1 MTSHLVRHIDTEKW
15 KRAQEFEL
23 KFAKQII
30 TAGDDWN
37 LWWQEKFDNYNF
49 LDDLTFLNVLE
60 VGCGP
65 HTNIKFIL
73 PRIKFSK
80 VFMEDPLIQYYI
92 TYFYTR
98 KENKLKEFK
107 DLLFCGGDERNFLL
121 KLFSNPEIVVDL
133 SSAKL
138 EELPYRD
145 ETMDLIICINVLD
158 HVNDYDSCM
167 FEINRV
173 MRKGGIF
180 ILGQDLSNEEDLR
193 YCPESYS
200 DIGHPIKVD
209 HQILG
214 DTLANG
220 YTKLIRKVLPRTEG
234 RNPTAHYG
242 TYLGVFQ
249 KLFPINK
256 VIYMIIKT

>member
-1 MTSHLVRHIDTEKW
+1 MTSHLVRHVDSEKW

-23 KFAKQII
+23 QFAKLTI
-30 TAGDDWN
+30 ASGDDWN

-49 LDDLTFLNVLE
+49 LAGLTFPNVLE

-73 PRIKFSK
+73 PRINFRK
-80 VFMEDPLIQYYI
+80 VFMEDPLIQFYVTHFI
-92 TYFYTR
+92 TE
-98 KENKLKEFK
+98 KENRLKVFK
-107 DLLFCGGDERNFLL
+107 DLLFGKGNECNFLL
-121 KLFSNPEIVVDL
+121 KLFANPEIVVDL
-133 SSAKL
+133 SSARL

-145 ETMDLIICINVLD
+145 GIMDMVVCINVLD
-158 HVNDYDSCM
+158 HVNDYDRCM

-173 MRKGGIF
+173 LRKEGMF

-193 YCPESYS
+193 SCPESYS

-209 HQILG
+209 HQVLD

-220 YTKLIRKVLPRTEG
+220 YTKLMRKVLPRAEG

-249 KLFPINK
+249 K
-256 VIYMIIKT
+256 M

>member
-1 MTSHLVRHIDTEKW
+1 MSSHLIRSTDTDKW

-23 KFAKQII
+23 QFAKQII
-30 TAGDDWN
+30 NAGDDWN
-37 LWWQEKFDNYNF
+37 LWWKDKFYNYDF
-49 LDDLTFLNVLE
+49 LNGLSFPNVLE

-73 PRIKFSK
+73 PRINFRK
-80 VFMEDPLIQYYI
+80 VFMEDPLIQFFVTHFI
-92 TYFYTR
+92 TG
-98 KENKLKEFK
+98 KVNKLKTFK
-107 DLLFCGGDERNFLL
+107 DLLFGREDESNFLL
-121 KLFSNPEIVVDL
+121 KLFSNPEIDVDL

-145 ETMDLIICINVLD
+145 EIMDMVVCINVLD
-158 HVNDYDSCM
+158 HVNDYDRCM

-173 MRKGGIF
+173 LRKGGMF

-193 YCPESYS
+193 NCPESYS
-200 DIGHPIKVD
+200 DIGHPIKLD
-209 HQILG
+209 HQILE
-214 DTLANG
+214 DTLEKG
-220 YTKLIRKVLPRTEG
+220 YTKLMMKVLPRSEG

-249 KLFPINK
+249 K
-256 VIYMIIKT
+256 T